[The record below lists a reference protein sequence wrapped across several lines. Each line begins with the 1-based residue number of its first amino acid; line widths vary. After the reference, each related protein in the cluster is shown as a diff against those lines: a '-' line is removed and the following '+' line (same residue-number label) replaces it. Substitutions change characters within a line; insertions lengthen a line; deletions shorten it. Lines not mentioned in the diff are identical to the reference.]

1 MDMPLGNPLLRPLS
15 ILLIALSLSI
25 GWGIRGDFG
34 HESGAW
40 IPGALAALA
49 VCALSGRE
57 DWRRRAA
64 YCAMFGGLG
73 WGFGGSIAYMYTLS
87 FASSGQWESV
97 WYGYFAASLGGG
109 LWAGLGGA
117 GTALPLCID
126 NDRLSRLF
134 VPFGFV
140 FVALVLNQV
149 TLGPVAHWLS
159 MAHST
164 GMDGTWARQK
174 SPLYWFDADWWP
186 AVWAVAGVCAYD
198 LWERRFEGA
207 TRLALFGAL
216 GGLSGFLLQGALNLA
231 GLTPRLVAI
240 LVVPQGDLSAI
251 DPDTGK
257 PFDPS
262 NLMTNWPQFF
272 GDFPGHVGWLVGLV
286 LGVGVYF
293 YRYGKWR
300 NDAGLFL
307 WMAMGWLLSFLI
319 MPVLGSIPF
328 QQYGGFRLTPPRSDD
343 WAGVVGVF
351 LGASA
356 YALRNSM
363 APVALAG
370 ALNFVLG
377 GLGFASIHFL
387 RAMVLIPGHA
397 DLHRATGGTPPA
409 WRHFQSANWHSILE
423 QSQGFVLGVATALTM
438 AALWSKLTPES
449 DDRKLRRWNDVFSIG
464 FVVFFMT
471 YMNVFKNV
479 AEWTRS
485 DHRLVPDLMKAPLIE
500 SIELSALTWFNLAW
514 LAISASFVWLMIV
527 HQRRGLAVVPPS
539 WLGRGQIIYFLVLWI
554 MVIAD
559 FERSLNGFG
568 EARLVTEWV
577 IIMNAS
583 LATFLVMVIPGPAL
597 NVEVR
602 EPAHFGKLVA
612 RVWMIGLPCAAIIL
626 SLYALTVFRVY
637 GKAEITSAQFRWGSQ
652 AVWRVKPI
660 LKNRAHR

>member
-1 MDMPLGNPLLRPLS
+1 
-15 ILLIALSLSI
+15 
-25 GWGIRGDFG
+25 
-34 HESGAW
+34 
-40 IPGALAALA
+40 
-49 VCALSGRE
+49 
-57 DWRRRAA
+57 
-64 YCAMFGGLG
+64 
-73 WGFGGSIAYMYTLS
+73 
-87 FASSGQWESV
+87 
-97 WYGYFAASLGGG
+97 
-109 LWAGLGGA
+109 
-117 GTALPLCID
+117 
-126 NDRLSRLF
+126 
-134 VPFGFV
+134 
-140 FVALVLNQV
+140 
-149 TLGPVAHWLS
+149 
-159 MAHST
+159 
-164 GMDGTWARQK
+164 
-174 SPLYWFDADWWP
+174 
-186 AVWAVAGVCAYD
+186 
-198 LWERRFEGA
+198 
-207 TRLALFGAL
+207 
-216 GGLSGFLLQGALNLA
+216 
-231 GLTPRLVAI
+231 
-240 LVVPQGDLSAI
+240 
-251 DPDTGK
+251 
-257 PFDPS
+257 
-262 NLMTNWPQFF
+262 
-272 GDFPGHVGWLVGLV
+272 
-286 LGVGVYF
+286 
-293 YRYGKWR
+293 
-300 NDAGLFL
+300 
-307 WMAMGWLLSFLI
+307 
-319 MPVLGSIPF
+319 
-328 QQYGGFRLTPPRSDD
+328 
-343 WAGVVGVF
+343 
-351 LGASA
+351 
-356 YALRNSM
+356 
-363 APVALAG
+363 
-370 ALNFVLG
+370 
-377 GLGFASIHFL
+377 
-387 RAMVLIPGHA
+387 
-397 DLHRATGGTPPA
+397 
-409 WRHFQSANWHSILE
+409 
-423 QSQGFVLGVATALTM
+423 M